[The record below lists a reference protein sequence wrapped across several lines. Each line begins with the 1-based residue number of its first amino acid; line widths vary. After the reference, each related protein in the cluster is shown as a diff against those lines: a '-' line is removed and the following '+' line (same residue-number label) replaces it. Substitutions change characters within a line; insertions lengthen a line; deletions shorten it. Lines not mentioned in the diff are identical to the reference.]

1 MPITR
6 QQKEKHVEEI
16 NNLISKSNMI
26 IVWDYLGLSAEE
38 FSNIRAILR
47 NEEGFNKVYKNRV
60 AKVAFKNSG
69 KEEILEYLTG
79 PSSFLFVESEDSKVL
94 TELNKFIK
102 DNEQIA
108 FKAAYIDGEFYD
120 TESLKEMAGL
130 PSKNDLLSMLLS
142 ALQGTMRN
150 LAYAISQVASKSP
163 SQESA
168 TSEEK
173 EEVKEEIKNI
183 YKGENIL
190 WQLK

>member
-6 QQKEKHVEEI
+6 KQKEEHVEEI

-173 EEVKEEIKNI
+173 EEVKEEIK
-183 YKGENIL
+183 
-190 WQLK
+190 